1 MLTLQAS
8 NEVSLDKIAAACPA
22 TDYNVVANKQQIILT
37 SDFGLSGGN
46 FPAALDGNATANG
59 WWIPRYQDITN
70 KTVLKF
76 QFPSPTI
83 VTGFEHTGNNG
94 FLRGNAEYKIQGSND
109 DVNWVDVTGV
119 QAAAGT
125 KTAPVYGAPENTIKY
140 PIAGNTGAYL
150 YYRVYGVSYQTWYDW
165 VDEFYFE
172 TQPPTSGLTNV
183 SCNDATTL
191 YSTTDDYITFDLNP
205 NTSTSGTYSIIAS
218 GATVTPSI
226 ANFGSSTS
234 FRLQDGSA
242 GSGNV
247 TLTII
252 DNALGCDLTETIT
265 DPGTCLCPSD
275 SDSDGICDTDDLDDD
290 NDGIPDVVENAIC
303 NIDYNLTA
311 NKQFIEISTT
321 ASIGG
326 SSSGNPRVLLD
337 GNLTATNYYY
347 NGTGITD
354 KELVRLKF
362 PKPTILTGLE
372 YYIGN
377 SFMLAN
383 GAVTIIQASNDG
395 NTWTD
400 VSPQFVKASPNN
412 TPGVLSAAP
421 FAQTFLWNNTTSY
434 TYYRLYGISGNA
446 NQNPWVYEL
455 YFRIDSSICDLDK
468 DGVANSLDLDSDNDG
483 IPDNVEGQPTLTYV
497 APNNDTPAQYLA
509 NNGINSAYGTG
520 LVPPNFDGDFCE
532 DFIDIDTDNDGTE
545 DKDES
550 GLALTGTVGSNG
562 FDNGLE
568 SADDYSD
575 ANGNIND
582 PKNDLSGSDPGNAEV
597 FYRQIPTP
605 GGVYTST
612 SLVNGV
618 AFTFY
623 DGYNA
628 DIENGIAGTVRSTGY
643 IGNFVNA
650 DDIFTSED
658 GTTFMLKLEA
668 QIEITTGGN
677 YSFQITSLDDVG
689 AIFINGSLH
698 SVGTAIGTPIN
709 LTAGMHTIEARFG
722 ENSGGEAFNV
732 GYSGPDNGNVMGN
745 IPDNKLWTTPS
756 ISSWHKAN
764 QGVTGADGATPT
776 LWGDFS
782 GNGNNLTQS
791 GNPIYHT
798 TNADHLF
805 NYNPSIYFTDDF
817 FQSADNIN
825 GFAYGTQGRTSF
837 LINVGTGTGTEVIT
851 GYGNGTTNQ
860 VYQLYSYQQRFHIG
874 FWGNDAAATEVDYT
888 LGTVPNL
895 SSAKVLNYNIEPGN
909 NVIGAVNVISR
920 VDARKTGFNTRL
932 SGGNDFRIGSSPG
945 QSSAN
950 AFFNNISE
958 VIHYPWVLSPLE
970 QLKVESYLAIKY
982 GITLDTT
989 YVASNGNPIWTSGEG
1004 YDNDIAGIGKDIAS
1018 GLAQK
1023 QGQSQSGKYFTMSL
1037 GSLVAT
1043 NIANTSSFAADKSFN
1058 VWGHNG
1064 AALDF
1069 ATPLVGDHKY
1079 ATRLWK
1085 IKETGTV
1092 DSVEISLHIS
1102 DMRGTAPMLV
1112 RSTDA
1117 TIEASDD
1124 QVLLTLVGD
1133 YYTGKIDFS
1142 DGDYFTFAQEPPPS
1156 PGGVSF
1162 GLELW
1167 TLPTSIT
1174 YDAANDNIITKV
1186 EDFSG
1191 NIAADQTYG
1200 IFDYISSDPK
1210 IIEGGINFNPNIEF
1224 DGNDWLRKQG
1234 GFNTNTWTAGE
1245 RFTVLAESEAG
1256 YNGNNGFVTDF
1267 AAVAGGAHYTYGNK
1281 SIYHRFG
1288 SSDRHSWNSTTG
1300 ANVESDGTHQGYL
1313 FDTRDYLIDNV
1324 WSDTNDWGNDI
1335 NENPTYR
1342 DVTNTPNFTMPIKS

>member
-1 MLTLQAS
+1 M
-8 NEVSLDKIAAACPA
+8 
-22 TDYNVVANKQQIILT
+22 
-37 SDFGLSGGN
+37 
-46 FPAALDGNATANG
+46 
-59 WWIPRYQDITN
+59 
-70 KTVLKF
+70 
-76 QFPSPTI
+76 
-83 VTGFEHTGNNG
+83 
-94 FLRGNAEYKIQGSND
+94 
-109 DVNWVDVTGV
+109 
-119 QAAAGT
+119 
-125 KTAPVYGAPENTIKY
+125 
-140 PIAGNTGAYL
+140 
-150 YYRVYGVSYQTWYDW
+150 
-165 VDEFYFE
+165 
-172 TQPPTSGLTNV
+172 
-183 SCNDATTL
+183 
-191 YSTTDDYITFDLNP
+191 
-205 NTSTSGTYSIIAS
+205 
-218 GATVTPSI
+218 
-226 ANFGSSTS
+226 
-234 FRLQDGSA
+234 
-242 GSGNV
+242 
-247 TLTII
+247 
-252 DNALGCDLTETIT
+252 
-265 DPGTCLCPSD
+265 
-275 SDSDGICDTDDLDDD
+275 
-290 NDGIPDVVENAIC
+290 
-303 NIDYNLTA
+303 
-311 NKQFIEISTT
+311 
-321 ASIGG
+321 
-326 SSSGNPRVLLD
+326 
-337 GNLTATNYYY
+337 
-347 NGTGITD
+347 
-354 KELVRLKF
+354 
-362 PKPTILTGLE
+362 
-372 YYIGN
+372 
-377 SFMLAN
+377 
-383 GAVTIIQASNDG
+383 
-395 NTWTD
+395 
-400 VSPQFVKASPNN
+400 
-412 TPGVLSAAP
+412 
-421 FAQTFLWNNTTSY
+421 
-434 TYYRLYGISGNA
+434 
-446 NQNPWVYEL
+446 
-455 YFRIDSSICDLDK
+455 
-468 DGVANSLDLDSDNDG
+468 
-483 IPDNVEGQPTLTYV
+483 
-497 APNNDTPAQYLA
+497 
-509 NNGINSAYGTG
+509 
-520 LVPPNFDGDFCE
+520 
-532 DFIDIDTDNDGTE
+532 
-545 DKDES
+545 
-550 GLALTGTVGSNG
+550 
-562 FDNGLE
+562 
-568 SADDYSD
+568 
-575 ANGNIND
+575 
-582 PKNDLSGSDPGNAEV
+582 
-597 FYRQIPTP
+597 
-605 GGVYTST
+605 
-612 SLVNGV
+612 
-618 AFTFY
+618 
-623 DGYNA
+623 
-628 DIENGIAGTVRSTGY
+628 
-643 IGNFVNA
+643 
-650 DDIFTSED
+650 
-658 GTTFMLKLEA
+658 
-668 QIEITTGGN
+668 
-677 YSFQITSLDDVG
+677 
-689 AIFINGSLH
+689 
-698 SVGTAIGTPIN
+698 
-709 LTAGMHTIEARFG
+709 
-722 ENSGGEAFNV
+722 
-732 GYSGPDNGNVMGN
+732 
-745 IPDNKLWTTPS
+745 
-756 ISSWHKAN
+756 
-764 QGVTGADGATPT
+764 
-776 LWGDFS
+776 
-782 GNGNNLTQS
+782 TQS

-909 NVIGAVNVISR
+909 NVIGAVNGISR

-1335 NENPTYR
+1335 NGNPTYR
-1342 DVTNTPNFTMPIKS
+1342 DVTNTPNFTMSYIHWGAVSGASYFGNSPELFFYSRKVTDQERLRINTYLGIKYGITLGSETNLVNYIDSKGNTIWTGNADYQNNIAGIGQDNGSGLFQKQATTINSTKSVVMYLGDHTTTGLPTSNKLNTQSFPNNGDFMVWGDNNESLAFLTPYTPNSFITDEPHASMESVWLIQEKTGNIGTVTVKAPKGATYLLVHNAADFSTGTPTEIAITEDAFGNPLATYDFSDGDYFTFMQEPPPAPGGVATEIGLWLRGDKEVYSDLGTTNANNGEPVQQWTTQFGEDNPTQVNATQQPLYQDGSEAINAINFNPGVVFDGSNDEMNFPSKLGVTGTENFTIFAAGKSRIASQTRLFGAFSSGSNAYEIDINPVSSVQSGATVIANANNVPSVANEPFVSHTGRNGNTFSASSNGFPAITGTNTKNFTSSQNYDLGSAYNQNPDFNGTIGEFIVYNGVKTGIELEKIQSYLAIKYGVTLDTNYVASDGNLIWEKDSIYQNHIAGIGYDKRAGLLQKQSWSQVDTTIAIGLSNIYANNPINPSAFDNNLSFLLWGSNGATTTIDTMITPLLSRMKRVWKTANVQSVGDVIARIHGAALEVTDETPVVIELN